1 MMRRYDMIHAFIL
14 LAFLVI
20 ANVVGNAVVK
30 GIVLLLFAS
39 VLIVNTALKLKSKMG
54 DKLGEKIFYLVLLI
68 LDIIL
73 AIGAVVVIVMSIL
86 GN

>member
-39 VLIVNTALKLKSKMG
+39 VLIVNTALKLRSKMG